1 MLDNIKNIF
10 NILNK
15 ILFFLFFYY
24 FLINIH
30 IIINKEKHMKK
41 IILILSIII
50 TIALTAIT
58 FPKTKK
64 QTNKNE
70 FKFSVLAQGKNL
82 IIEVYEDN
90 KLIHT
95 QHINENINFNFTN
108 SRNSKINVFVKTK
121 QNKIIDTRT
130 FQFKAVK

>member
-15 ILFFLFFYY
+15 VLFFLVFYN
-24 FLINIH
+24 FLIIID

-50 TIALTAIT
+50 TLALTAIT
-58 FPKTKK
+58 TPKTKK

-82 IIEVYEDN
+82 IIEVYEDKN
-90 KLIHT
+90 LIHI
-95 QHINENINFNFTN
+95 QHINENTNFNFTN
-108 SRNSKINVFVKTK
+108 SRNSKINVLVK
-121 QNKIIDTRT
+121 NEHDKIIDTKT
-130 FQFKAVK
+130 HQFTTVN